1 MNHSIPKSQTSILYN
16 KADIQGNSHL
26 LQMRVKNIIA
36 QECPIVN
43 LFVRDKDIVEL
54 LRDNLDAKRTC
65 LGRDIKRPNLGRYL
79 QHQLITDGSTV
90 DGRQLNTVAAF

>member
-54 LRDNLDAKRTC
+54 LRDNLDAKRTR
-65 LGRDIKRPNLGRYL
+65 LGRDIKRPNLGCYL